1 MAKDTEEVNG
11 KLMENVGYK
20 GLIILIY
27 KKKTTLK
34 EKQAKATMYRRFI
47 VEKKKAIQY
56 TKKKNIYIYSFSLAI
71 KKKVNSNELLF
82 TL

>member
-34 EKQAKATMYRRFI
+34 
-47 VEKKKAIQY
+47 KKK
-56 TKKKNIYIYSFSLAI
+56 TG
-71 KKKVNSNELLF
+71 
-82 TL
+82 

>member
-1 MAKDTEEVNG
+1 
-11 KLMENVGYK
+11 MENVCYK

-34 EKQAKATMYRRFI
+34 EKQAKAMYGRFI

-56 TKKKNIYIYSFSLAI
+56 MKKKKCSFSLAI
-71 KKKVNSNELLF
+71 KKKK
-82 TL
+82 